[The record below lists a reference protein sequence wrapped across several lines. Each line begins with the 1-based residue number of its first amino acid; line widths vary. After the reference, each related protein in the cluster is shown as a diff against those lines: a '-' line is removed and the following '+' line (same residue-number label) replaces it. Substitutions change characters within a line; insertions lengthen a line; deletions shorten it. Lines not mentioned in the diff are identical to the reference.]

1 MASRQLLLCIGSEPR
16 RTLHLL
22 ICAAPT
28 AVAVVNCCFPVDA
41 AGASAG
47 VGARSRPRTM
57 SSLLRPLTMA
67 AGCTTRRQTK
77 AEMAN
82 SLDQLLALAM
92 ALLLLLLLLLL
103 SWRHATCAACLLL
116 L

>member
-1 MASRQLLLCIGSEPR
+1 
-16 RTLHLL
+16 
-22 ICAAPT
+22 
-28 AVAVVNCCFPVDA
+28 
-41 AGASAG
+41 
-47 VGARSRPRTM
+47 
-57 SSLLRPLTMA
+57 MA

-92 ALLLLLLLLLL
+92 ALLLLLLLLL

>member
-1 MASRQLLLCIGSEPR
+1 MGSEPR

-28 AVAVVNCCFPVDA
+28 ALAVANGFAVHELPLPTAPV

-47 VGARSRPRTM
+47 TGARSRPRTM
-57 SSLLRPLTMA
+57 SSLLTVA
-67 AGCTTRRQTK
+67 AGCTARRQRK
-77 AEMAN
+77 AETAN

-92 ALLLLLLLLLL
+92 SLLL
-103 SWRHATCAACLLL
+103 SWRHATCAACCSLAPVDWW
-116 L
+116 